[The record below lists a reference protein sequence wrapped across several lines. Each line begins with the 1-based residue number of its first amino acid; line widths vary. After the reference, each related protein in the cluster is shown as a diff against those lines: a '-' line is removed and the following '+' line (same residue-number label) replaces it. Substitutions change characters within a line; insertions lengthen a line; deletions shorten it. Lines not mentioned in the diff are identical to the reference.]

1 MEVIYLALWC
11 AVGAVI
17 GVVIVNVY
25 ARGPPMAKTKF
36 TGPSYFIR
44 RTIAGFDV
52 VLVPLDNERRI
63 CRLIESEPALS
74 THPDEAAAEREVR
87 RLMEPASEPKPWE

>member
-1 MEVIYLALWC
+1 
-11 AVGAVI
+11 
-17 GVVIVNVY
+17 
-25 ARGPPMAKTKF
+25 MAKTKF

-44 RTIAGFDV
+44 RTTAGFDV
-52 VLVPLDNERRI
+52 VLVPVDNERRI

-87 RLMEPASEPKPWE
+87 RLMEPAQEPKPWEW